1 MSEHARLDLLLDG
14 LLHPGE
20 VDRLVAGARTT
31 SPEELRWLS
40 VRVVAHLDQIEA
52 TAHDRAQVDVDT
64 ARQVAA
70 SLIALIDG
78 GGAAL
83 DADGRALVHGA
94 VEYFVLDRD
103 SSSDTDDGLG
113 FDDDARV
120 LNAVLTAVGRADLR
134 VQPA

>member
-31 SPEELRWLS
+31 SAEEMRWLS

-70 SLIALIDG
+70 SLITLIDDG
-78 GGAAL
+78 AAAL